1 MEAIRVENLTKS
13 FGDLNAVDG
22 LTFSVEKGE
31 IFGLV
36 GPDGAGKSTTMRL
49 LASIMEPSSGDIW
62 VTGYH
67 VSKEPEAIKNNIGY
81 MPQQFGL
88 YLDLTVLENIN
99 FYADIYSVPRK
110 GRMEKIES
118 LLAFSNLGPFKKRLA
133 GNLSGGM
140 KQKLGLVCALIH
152 TPRVLFLDEP
162 TNGVDPV
169 SRRDFWH
176 ILGQLLAQDVT
187 IFISTAYLDEAERC
201 QRIGL
206 IHQGKLLA
214 CGTPSEVKKLMHE
227 SILEIHSNKPRQ
239 TLEVLRK
246 NLAAGTANLFGD
258 RIHITAENL
267 ELVSEE
273 IQTILEGEGIR
284 IHSIRRI
291 EPALEDVFVSVLDR
305 EIRVPANE
313 SP

>member
-1 MEAIRVENLTKS
+1 MEAIKVENLTKS
-13 FGDLNAVDG
+13 FGNLNAVDG
-22 LTFSVEKGE
+22 LSFSVETGE

-49 LASIMEPSSGDIW
+49 LASIMEPTSGNIW

-67 VSKEPEAIKNNIGY
+67 VAKEPEAVKNNIGY

-88 YLDLTVLENIN
+88 YIDLTVLENIN

-176 ILGQLLAQDVT
+176 ILDQLLAQEVT

-201 QRIGL
+201 HRIGL
-206 IHQGKLLA
+206 IHEGKLLA
-214 CGTPSEVKKLMHE
+214 CGAPSEVKKMMHE
-227 SILEIHSNKPRQ
+227 SILEIHRNKPRQ

-246 NLAAGTANLFGD
+246 KLAAGTVNLFGD
-258 RIHITAENL
+258 RVHIT
-267 ELVSEE
+267 
-273 IQTILEGEGIR
+273 
-284 IHSIRRI
+284 
-291 EPALEDVFVSVLDR
+291 
-305 EIRVPANE
+305 
-313 SP
+313 